1 VSPTGERAI
10 RDGALAMA
18 WTIIDLAE
26 DDLWKELAAPVSG
39 P

>member
-1 VSPTGERAI
+1 
-10 RDGALAMA
+10 MA
-18 WTIIDLAE
+18 WTIIDLVE